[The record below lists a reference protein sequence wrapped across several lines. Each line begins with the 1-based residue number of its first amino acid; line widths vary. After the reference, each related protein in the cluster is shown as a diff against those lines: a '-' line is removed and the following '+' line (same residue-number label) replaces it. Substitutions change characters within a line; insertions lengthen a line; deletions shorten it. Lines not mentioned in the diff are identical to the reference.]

1 LKKGVSLGQGYG
13 RQASGILSLRPEP
26 PSPKWALATKAG
38 SPCGLAERIFLKIPR
53 GYLKNP
59 SDMGEGHANDHE
71 GCDLS

>member
-1 LKKGVSLGQGYG
+1 M
-13 RQASGILSLRPEP
+13 ASALAKATADKPAAFPASAEP

-38 SPCGLAERIFLKIPR
+38 SPCGLAERSFLKIPR